1 MISGSPQGGLPP
13 CTPPGRGWT
22 RAGGPSGSWP
32 PRSHRDHHTR
42 RRTRDPDQRPGRRRL
57 CSDLGWFSCNLN
69 VIFTWFCHHEITE
82 TRSPFM
88 LDTPTLSLELAQ
100 LCECFRLKE
109 SWWPSASLFL
119 VLKLFNSFCHRDSRP
134 AWHQRKIKKGKIEN
148 LISISLCFQSNHHR
162 SGICYLVTASIK
174 GEIFLIRFILDQLT
188 VTNIR
193 L

>member
-1 MISGSPQGGLPP
+1 MASTYQCCPSAQSRSRRSSVQSPRPEMTLELPQGCLLP

-22 RAGGPSGSWP
+22 RGGGPSGSWP

-57 CSDLGWFSCNLN
+57 CSDLGWFSCNLSSN
-69 VIFTWFCHHEITE
+69 ISKYCQHTHLTSHIT
-82 TRSPFM
+82 SPFM

-109 SWWPSASLFL
+109 SCWPPPSLFL

-134 AWHQRKIKKGKIEN
+134 SWTTK
-148 LISISLCFQSNHHR
+148 
-162 SGICYLVTASIK
+162 Y
-174 GEIFLIRFILDQLT
+174 
-188 VTNIR
+188 
-193 L
+193 